1 MDYFLNS
8 LNLIYANVLYNNLWN
23 WIHIIKKIM
32 ALHNIIF
39 FIEKDEFHVIYDKFV
54 TFVIFYQTDFNL
66 KVLIKLIK
74 IINTKQLL
82 L

>member
-1 MDYFLNS
+1 MTEIRNCGKPGY
-8 LNLIYANVLYNNLWN
+8 
-23 WIHIIKKIM
+23 
-32 ALHNIIF
+32 
-39 FIEKDEFHVIYDKFV
+39 FIEYQNITRHLLKKDEFHVIYDKFV
-54 TFVIFYQTDFNL
+54 TFIKIFYQTDFNL

>member
-1 MDYFLNS
+1 M
-8 LNLIYANVLYNNLWN
+8 V
-23 WIHIIKKIM
+23 
-32 ALHNIIF
+32 LHNIIF

-54 TFVIFYQTDFNL
+54 TFVKIFYQTDFNL

-74 IINTKQLL
+74 IINIKQLL

>member
-1 MDYFLNS
+1 
-8 LNLIYANVLYNNLWN
+8 
-23 WIHIIKKIM
+23 M

-74 IINTKQLL
+74 IINTKQFLL
-82 L
+82 